1 MQAIVIPPVT
11 PDDLETLQTLSRET
25 FYEAFAK
32 DNNEADMQKYLE
44 ESFNSEKL
52 TVDLNDPASFFFIAW
67 DNNDPVGYL
76 KLNTGDAQTE
86 LKDDDT
92 SVEIERIY
100 VKSAYQGK
108 KIGQLLYDKAEE
120 IGREQKRK
128 YIWLAVWEHNLKAM
142 AFYKKNGFEKFGEHI
157 FKLGDDEQTDI
168 MMRKEL

>member
-1 MQAIVIPPVT
+1 MQAIVIHPVT

>member
-1 MQAIVIPPVT
+1 MQAIVIHPVT

-92 SVEIERIY
+92 AGEIERIY